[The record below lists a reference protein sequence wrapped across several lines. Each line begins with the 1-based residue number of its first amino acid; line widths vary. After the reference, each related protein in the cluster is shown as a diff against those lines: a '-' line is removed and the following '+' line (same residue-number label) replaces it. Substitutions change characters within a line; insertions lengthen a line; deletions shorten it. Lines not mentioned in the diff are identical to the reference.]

1 MGGKLIRL
9 FMAEGQPNGLR
20 TVEISNMTILA
31 TFFPRTQLDKF
42 SIRDVS
48 QKPGVYLLLGN
59 NLTEPDQLELYVG
72 EGDPVLPRLKNHSVN
87 KDFWTEAIVFSSKDD
102 YLTKTQIKY
111 LEAELYRLAKEG
123 FQVKLDNS
131 QVPTKPNISEVDKA
145 EVDQFLDGIRLILL
159 SLGIQIME
167 PGIIAD
173 SFQDTQKIFELKSKN
188 AFGKMVIKDN
198 DYVVL
203 KGSTAVID
211 DRPSC
216 PDAIKKMRQKLKD
229 AGIITEDDN
238 GLYVFN
244 ENAKFSSPSYA
255 ASVIIGG
262 AINGRSHW
270 KYGNKSIKQLEQE
283 SSPEG
288 GELSDE

>member
-211 DRPSC
+211 DHASC